1 MKIKAK
7 TNKFGAAIHRLFNSK
22 NKQHHVHGKATYFY
36 ENIQY
41 IDEIRRQ
48 DFCQRITFPDHATV
62 KLEDELFI
70 IYLPTTIFM
79 DKELIEYKIVY
90 SLSTQKFNVY
100 VRDDIELDNAE
111 YGLSEFADLDQIFID
126 GMDTFV
132 RSLVL
137 CKGKQVEIDEGRKT
151 DVPMK
156 HTLGV
161 LGADGKEE
169 NRLDRWYSRNC
180 KGVMP
185 FLHEHNNRT
194 CAKCNRDLN
203 RLDEAKKEPE
213 VLELGDSV
221 NDLPK
226 FSCNSDTSTENL
238 SSSADAM
245 KTSDNDQS
253 VEDDKVGIIF
263 FLNNIA
269 KQLYC

>member
-1 MKIKAK
+1 MKTKAK
-7 TNKFGAAIHRLFNSK
+7 TNKFGAAIHRLFNSE
-22 NKQHHVHGKATYFY
+22 NKQHHVQGKATYFY

-70 IYLPTTIFM
+70 IYLPTMIFM
-79 DKELIEYKIVY
+79 DKDLIEYKIVY

-100 VRDDIELDNAE
+100 VREDIELDSAE
-111 YGLSEFADLDQIFID
+111 YGLSEYADLDQVFVD

-137 CKGKQVEIDEGRKT
+137 CKGKQVKIDEGRKT

-213 VLELGDSV
+213 VLELDDSV
-221 NDLPK
+221 NYLPK
-226 FSCNSDTSTENL
+226 FSVNSDTSAENL

-253 VEDDKVGIIF
+253 VEDDKVGIF
-263 FLNNIA
+263 CFLNNIP
-269 KQLYC
+269 KKLYC